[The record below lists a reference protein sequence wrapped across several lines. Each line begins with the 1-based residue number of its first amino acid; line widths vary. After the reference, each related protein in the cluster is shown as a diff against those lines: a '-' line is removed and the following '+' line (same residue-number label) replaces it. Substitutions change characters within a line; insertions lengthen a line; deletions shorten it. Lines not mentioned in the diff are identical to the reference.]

1 METISSFRDE
11 EHSTFKIIVVAVVII
26 TLLATVLAIV
36 AYAVLLDSA
45 ESKKVKENGGA
56 LIAHLCYRET
66 TTAKTAPT
74 RKINVYC
81 KDKDCLEE
89 AKNAL
94 FSKPPLGD
102 KIDDKV
108 KECDDF
114 FAHACSDK
122 FTKPANFDINQMPFL
137 FQSLHFIITKMIAYI
152 QGGTCESRCLE
163 SGVSTD
169 PEPCGF
175 ARPRLAVR
183 GFPVSGE
190 KGILVVEPS
199 PGTGCCCCRITKY
212 RHAKARTDIDTEP
225 PSTPHQNLHKDVVF
239 DHVLDRPIIYRGG
252 TSTSAFETIN
262 EQPNG
267 LMASGQGAYGHRHG
281 TTILQ
286 NYVLEKL
293 PVIHIPTTPHQNLLK
308 DVVFDHVL
316 DRPIIYR
323 GGTSTSAFETI
334 KEQPNG
340 LMASG
345 QAFMHMLGTAAN
357 PPYSSAA
364 GPMPPYPTS
373 ASGPMGWSPYST
385 PLPSTTNTPAA
396 TSVAPTP
403 AYPPYP
409 TGSTASY
416 PLYPTPGSGSGYPYP
431 PASTASP
438 VTQPATV
445 GLPPNTG
452 TITQE
457 HIRASLLTAVEDKVK
472 GRLKEV
478 LSVAQ
483 AEMDVLKKTHDELN
497 AGKTRLE
504 DMINRM
510 DREQAELES
519 NLQTLRERNEEMKEL
534 VRKMES
540 QGAVDVDEAVVTTA
554 PLYKQLV
561 NAFAE
566 ENATEDA
573 IYYLGEALRKGV
585 IDLDVFLKHVRELSR
600 KQFMLRAL
608 MQKCREKAALP

>member
-1 METISSFRDE
+1 IFGCNVHEALLLFLQYHYPDQAKKDVSNALQHYRNLSPMSSQFVFNDGTKKELFCLDGTIPVSYKGNVYNIPVCVWLLDTHPYNSPMCYVKPTAYMQIKVSRHVDQTGRVFLPYLHEWNPNSSDLLGLIQVM
-11 EHSTFKIIVVAVVII
+11 IIVF
-26 TLLATVLAIV
+26 
-36 AYAVLLDSA
+36 
-45 ESKKVKENGGA
+45 G
-56 LIAHLCYRET
+56 ET
-66 TTAKTAPT
+66 PP
-74 RKINVYC
+74 V
-81 KDKDCLEE
+81 
-89 AKNAL
+89 
-94 FSKPPLGD
+94 FSKPQED
-102 KIDDKV
+102 
-108 KECDDF
+108 
-114 FAHACSDK
+114 
-122 FTKPANFDINQMPFL
+122 
-137 FQSLHFIITKMIAYI
+137 
-152 QGGTCESRCLE
+152 
-163 SGVSTD
+163 SGS
-169 PEPCGF
+169 GF
-175 ARPRLAVR
+175 
-183 GFPVSGE
+183 
-190 KGILVVEPS
+190 
-199 PGTGCCCCRITKY
+199 
-212 RHAKARTDIDTEP
+212 
-225 PSTPHQNLHKDVVF
+225 
-239 DHVLDRPIIYRGG
+239 
-252 TSTSAFETIN
+252 
-262 EQPNG
+262 
-267 LMASGQGAYGHRHG
+267 
-281 TTILQ
+281 
-286 NYVLEKL
+286 
-293 PVIHIPTTPHQNLLK
+293 
-308 DVVFDHVL
+308 
-316 DRPIIYR
+316 
-323 GGTSTSAFETI
+323 
-334 KEQPNG
+334 
-340 LMASG
+340 
-345 QAFMHMLGTAAN
+345 
-357 PPYSSAA
+357 SAA
-364 GPMPPYPTS
+364 
-373 ASGPMGWSPYST
+373 AT

>member
-1 METISSFRDE
+1 MSRMRCSTTGTCPRCLRSSGVGHDLRRCSPYGSSRKPEGEGDEVFNDGTKKELFCLDGTIPVSYKGNVYNIPVCVWLLDTHPYNSPMCYVKPTAYMQIKVSRHVDQTGRVFLPYLHEWNPNSSDLLGLIQVM
-11 EHSTFKIIVVAVVII
+11 IIVF
-26 TLLATVLAIV
+26 
-36 AYAVLLDSA
+36 
-45 ESKKVKENGGA
+45 G
-56 LIAHLCYRET
+56 ET
-66 TTAKTAPT
+66 PP
-74 RKINVYC
+74 V
-81 KDKDCLEE
+81 
-89 AKNAL
+89 
-94 FSKPPLGD
+94 FSKPQEDSGSGFSAAGGAPYP
-102 KIDDKV
+102 
-108 KECDDF
+108 
-114 FAHACSDK
+114 
-122 FTKPANFDINQMPFL
+122 TRPA
-137 FQSLHFIITKMIAYI
+137 A
-152 QGGTCESRCLE
+152 GGS
-163 SGVSTD
+163 S
-169 PEPCGF
+169 
-175 ARPRLAVR
+175 
-183 GFPVSGE
+183 
-190 KGILVVEPS
+190 
-199 PGTGCCCCRITKY
+199 
-212 RHAKARTDIDTEP
+212 
-225 PSTPHQNLHKDVVF
+225 
-239 DHVLDRPIIYRGG
+239 
-252 TSTSAFETIN
+252 
-262 EQPNG
+262 
-267 LMASGQGAYGHRHG
+267 
-281 TTILQ
+281 
-286 NYVLEKL
+286 
-293 PVIHIPTTPHQNLLK
+293 
-308 DVVFDHVL
+308 
-316 DRPIIYR
+316 
-323 GGTSTSAFETI
+323 
-334 KEQPNG
+334 
-340 LMASG
+340 
-345 QAFMHMLGTAAN
+345 FMHMLGTAAN